1 MKLSIIVPVYNVKPY
16 LDECLSSLVK
26 QTIDDYE
33 IILVDDGSTDGSA
46 DIIRD
51 YELRFPQLIK
61 TMRVDNGG
69 QGRARNF
76 GIDIAQGDY
85 LGFIDSD
92 DWIDTQMY
100 EKMYEKAVRT
110 NADVVVCDFME
121 KFADGRENYLPASIQ
136 DEKLSSAGSSC
147 NKIFRA
153 SLVEELRFPVGLWY
167 EDFYFSAMM
176 LMKSR
181 RTEFIKEPL
190 YIYRRGQE
198 STMHNNNASKNLDI
212 ITIMDMLA
220 EYMLPRDMTDE
231 FEHLLINHIG
241 IDAINRI
248 ASQLVP
254 DKIVIKHL
262 CRYMKKRIP
271 KLTAS
276 NAFKRESL
284 KRRIICWL
292 NCKGCVWLSQELLK
306 LKVSAGRV
314 FIGP

>member
-1 MKLSIIVPVYNVKPY
+1 MKLSIIVPVYNVRPY
-16 LDECLSSLVK
+16 LSACLDSLVN

-46 DIIRD
+46 DIIKD
-51 YELRFPQLIK
+51 YAGRYPELISF
-61 TMRVDNGG
+61 MRVENGG

-76 GIDIAQGDY
+76 GIDIAKGDY

-92 DWIDTQMY
+92 DWIDLQMY
-100 EKMYEKAVRT
+100 EKMYAKALQC
-110 NADVVVCDFME
+110 NADIVVCDFLE
-121 KFADGRENYLPASIQ
+121 KFADGRENYLSAALQ
-136 DEKLSSAGSSC
+136 EEKLSSAGSSC

-181 RTEFIKEPL
+181 RTEFVKEPL

-198 STMHNNNASKNLDI
+198 STMHNNNARKNLDI
-212 ITIMDMLA
+212 ITVMDMLA
-220 EYMLPRDMTDE
+220 DYMLPRDMADD

-248 ASQLVP
+248 AAQVLP
-254 DKIVIKHL
+254 DKEVIKQL
-262 CRYMKKRIP
+262 CAYMKKRIP
-271 KLTAS
+271 RLTAS
-276 NAFKRESL
+276 AAFKRESF

-292 NCKGCVWLSQELLK
+292 NCKGMIWLSQQLLN
-306 LKVSAGRV
+306 LKVSARRV